1 MTTPESTPKQGILDK
16 LGDIAAEKI
25 LPKLV
30 ELLWPRIAALF
41 MDVILPKIVALLP
54 LIGAQIVNELIKH
67 IPGASLLKPVEQIA
81 DDIRDAVNGQ
91 VPDIDI
97 PFVSDAVKNAT
108 GFDLTDFLNDLG
120 KRR

>member
-1 MTTPESTPKQGILDK
+1 MDK
-16 LGDIAAEKI
+16 LGDIIAEKI

-41 MDVILPKIVALLP
+41 MDVILPKLVGLMP
-54 LIGAQIVNELIKH
+54 LFGAQIVAAVIDH
-67 IPGASLLKPVEQIA
+67 IPGASLLKPVEAIA
-81 DDIRDAVNGQ
+81 DDIRNTVNSQ

-108 GFDLTDFLNDLG
+108 GFDLTDFLRG
-120 KRR
+120 FGGQK